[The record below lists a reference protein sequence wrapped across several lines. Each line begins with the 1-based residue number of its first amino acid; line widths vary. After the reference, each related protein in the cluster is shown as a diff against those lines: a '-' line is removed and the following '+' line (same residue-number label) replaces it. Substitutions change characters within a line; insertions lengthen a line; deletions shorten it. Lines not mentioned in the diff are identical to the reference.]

1 MAAKPGRSSSGLAPC
16 CAPLGFAKI
25 SENREHRTRREFWPE
40 NSRKNRK
47 SWAWFGLHEFTI
59 SSSGP
64 RGSESTGVAVSK
76 GWPRFESKRCPPGP
90 HRVRECDRQA
100 TQIAKSI
107 G

>member
-64 RGSESTGVAVSK
+64 RGSEFDRGGGFEGVASVRVQTVSA
-76 GWPRFESKRCPPGP
+76 GSASGP
-90 HRVRECDRQA
+90 
-100 TQIAKSI
+100 
-107 G
+107 